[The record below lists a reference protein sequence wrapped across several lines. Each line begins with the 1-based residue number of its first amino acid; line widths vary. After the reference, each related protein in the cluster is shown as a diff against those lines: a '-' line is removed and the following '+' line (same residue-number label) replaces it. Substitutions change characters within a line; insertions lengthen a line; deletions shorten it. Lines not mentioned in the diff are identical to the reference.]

1 MQKALQEEE
10 GSKVEVVKFYSYDIH
25 VEGYPKGIH
34 RGNSL
39 PEDTDDSMDGTIEL
53 EMIGLPKLYIL
64 PAREKGMPY
73 RQYYGEATAANF
85 LNFIAKNAQNDIKV
99 IQKKT
104 LSTLASFGA
113 TADDD
118 KAFYYQLEKEGLCNL

>member
-34 RGNSL
+34 RGNGL
-39 PEDTDDSMDGTIEL
+39 PEDTDGSMDGTIEL
-53 EMIGLPKLYIL
+53 EMVGLPKLYIL